1 MNIYDT
7 LYMLAAIEEL
17 TPEPT
22 FFKRRYF
29 PTDLAMDV
37 SVSYTHLTL
46 PTTPYV

>member
-7 LYMLAAIEEL
+7 LYMLAAIAIL

-29 PTDLAMDV
+29 PTDLALDV
-37 SVSYTHLTL
+37 FGTSDRKSV
-46 PTTPYV
+46 V